1 MFSSSEW
8 KPHWQQNINDSG
20 VWQWNIYVVDKDF
33 GVSLKAI
40 TVKQQIIL
48 CWLTICIDVLRRSY
62 EGERCCTRGRSANL
76 FTEAAL
82 KDQCS
87 YKTCCLWSYMCDAH
101 FSSAGKIFFFFVCYL
116 LMRCLFFLRGL
127 LKDISNWSER
137 TGWEK
142 ADSQKK
148 CKKCN
153 SWTFNI
159 TVFLLLHFH

>member
-101 FSSAGKIFFFFVCYL
+101 FSSAGKIFFFLFVTYWCVAYSFSEG
-116 LMRCLFFLRGL
+116 CWKTSVIEVRGQV
-127 LKDISNWSER
+127 ER
-137 TGWEK
+137 K
-142 ADSQKK
+142 LIHKK
-148 CKKCN
+148 SAKSAIVEC
-153 SWTFNI
+153 ST
-159 TVFLLLHFH
+159 